1 MTTTAA
7 VAAVSRAAVVATR
20 RRAVPAVVMFRSSTA
35 AMGRGDPSAETC
47 RSPTTAIKGAGLA
60 AAKFRSRNIAIGR
73 ATGRG
78 QSAAAGSDRVPAT
91 RGIGRDLRRGRLAS
105 ASATALC
112 RAIRHRIGLAGCLVV
127 LRMMRPPAATR
138 TLRAGTIRCSNRA
151 GDAGAAARC
160 KPRATVGRATAR
172 SSARAEA
179 ARWSSRGHDPSL
191 KLGWAARRAHST
203 VSPGWNERDLRPTPI
218 ELVSKSLG

>member
-7 VAAVSRAAVVATR
+7 VAPVSRAAVVATR

-35 AMGRGDPSAETC
+35 AMGRGDPAAETC

-78 QSAAAGSDRVPAT
+78 QSAATGSDRMPAT

-138 TLRAGTIRCSNRA
+138 TLCAGTIRCSNMA
-151 GDAGAAARC
+151 GDAGAGSAWRTHSHACGLNGSAQHFLTFAFAVVRGSGGC
-160 KPRATVGRATAR
+160 GEATAV
-172 SSARAEA
+172 E
-179 ARWSSRGHDPSL
+179 
-191 KLGWAARRAHST
+191 
-203 VSPGWNERDLRPTPI
+203 PGA
-218 ELVSKSLG
+218 G

>member
-7 VAAVSRAAVVATR
+7 VAPVTRAAVVTTR
-20 RRAVPAVVMFRSSTA
+20 RRAASAMVTFRSCNA
-35 AMGRGDPSAETC
+35 AMGRGDPAAETC
-47 RSPTTAIKGAGLA
+47 RSSTTTMERAGLA
-60 AAKFRSRNIAIGR
+60 AAKLRSRNIAIGG

-78 QSAAAGSDRVPAT
+78 QSAAARSARAPAT

-138 TLRAGTIRCSNRA
+138 TLCAGTIRCSNRA

-160 KPRATVGRATAR
+160 KPRATVGHATAR
-172 SSARAEA
+172 SSARAA
-179 ARWSSRGHDPSL
+179 
-191 KLGWAARRAHST
+191 AARRSSRCYDPVAEARLASAPCMVNSMPQT
-203 VSPGWNERDLRPTPI
+203 TRDAGVRPDQP
-218 ELVSKSLG
+218 